1 MPTNHGS
8 QSTGDHPPP
17 AGDFVDHPNPGAES
31 AALGYET
38 TDVNAG
44 GIMVF
49 LGGLFG
55 FVIIFFFFC
64 FLMGRLINVGLE
76 KDDGPVDKF
85 HAQNQIFAGALTNGG
100 KRENLKSGAAMEQNQ
115 LGMMTQQ
122 FPSPRLDVDDGNQAT
137 ADLHAREDLLLE
149 HYSSMPGQ
157 PGVRIPIERAMEL
170 IAAKGLPV
178 SAAPEAGQRLAEDRA
193 PVVAGPLTS
202 GFARTGYE
210 LTTIEARQQKMDY
223 GKAEAAAHAEL
234 KPIR

>member
-149 HYSSMPGQ
+149 HYSSDAGSARRPDSDRTRDGADCGEGSCQ
-157 PGVRIPIERAMEL
+157 FRPRL
-170 IAAKGLPV
+170 KQV
-178 SAAPEAGQRLAEDRA
+178 SGLAEDRA
-193 PVVAGPLTS
+193 PVVPD
-202 GFARTGYE
+202 R
-210 LTTIEARQQKMDY
+210 
-223 GKAEAAAHAEL
+223 
-234 KPIR
+234 